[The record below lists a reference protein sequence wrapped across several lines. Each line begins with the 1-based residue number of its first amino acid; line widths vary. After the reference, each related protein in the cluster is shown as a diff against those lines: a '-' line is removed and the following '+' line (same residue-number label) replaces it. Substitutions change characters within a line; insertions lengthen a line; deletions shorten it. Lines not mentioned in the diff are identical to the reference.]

1 MMSASKCSMLI
12 STIIDGISLAFCR
25 RPPQAPQA
33 MTSALDLTLIGAA
46 LLVGV
51 ALGFLAAQL
60 LAGRRR
66 EEQLSQLVSPLQA
79 ALDATRTQA
88 QQLDSEQRD
97 TQANLRAQIELL
109 ARGQAG
115 LERETRNLV
124 TALRRPEVRG
134 RWGELT
140 LRRVVELAGM
150 VEQCDFTE
158 QLQVSGSGGASRPD
172 LIVHLPDARELVVDS
187 KAPLDAYLAALE
199 APDEASRRQHLQR
212 HAQQVGARV
221 RELAAK
227 AYWAQFPQA
236 PEFVILFIPGDQFL
250 SAALAV
256 QPQLI
261 EQALES
267 SVVLATPSTLMA
279 VLKCVA
285 FCWRQNQVAQNA
297 QQIQELGGELHSRLA
312 NFLAHLAKVGQRLG
326 GAVEAFNAAA
336 GSLERQVVPQAR
348 RLRDLGA
355 TADVPLEVPAQL
367 DAAPKDLT

>member
-1 MMSASKCSMLI
+1 MISA
-12 STIIDGISLAFCR
+12 TE
-25 RPPQAPQA
+25 
-33 MTSALDLTLIGAA
+33 LTLIGAA

-51 ALGFLAAQL
+51 AVGFLAAQL

-66 EEQLSQLVSPLQA
+66 EAQLAQLVSPLQA
-79 ALDATRTQA
+79 ALDATRIQA
-88 QQLDSEQRD
+88 QRLDAEHRD
-97 TQANLRAQIELL
+97 GEANLRGQIEQL

-158 QLQVSGSGGASRPD
+158 QVQVAGSGGVSRPD
-172 LIVHLPDARELVVDS
+172 LIVHLPDARELVIDA

-199 APDEASRRQHLQR
+199 AQDDASQRQHLQR
-212 HAQQVGARV
+212 HAQQVAARV

-227 AYWAQFPQA
+227 AYWTQFPRA

-250 SAALAV
+250 AAALAV
-256 QPQLI
+256 QPNLI
-261 EQALES
+261 EQALAD

-285 FCWRQNQVAQNA
+285 YCWRQNQVAHNA

-312 NFLAHLAKVGQRLG
+312 SFLAHLTKLGQRLG
-326 GAVEAFNAAA
+326 GAVEAFNAAT
-336 GSLERQVVPQAR
+336 GSLQRQVMPQAR

-355 TADVPLEVPAQL
+355 TADAPLEAPAESDL
-367 DAAPKDLT
+367 LPKDIR

>member
-1 MMSASKCSMLI
+1 MISEFDLI
-12 STIIDGISLAFCR
+12 
-25 RPPQAPQA
+25 
-33 MTSALDLTLIGAA
+33 LIGAA

-51 ALGFLAAQL
+51 ALGFLGAQL

-66 EEQLSQLVSPLQA
+66 EERLSQLVAPLQA
-79 ALDATRTQA
+79 ALEATRTQA
-88 QQLDSEQRD
+88 QRLDAEHRDSE
-97 TQANLRAQIELL
+97 ANLRGQIVQLV
-109 ARGQAG
+109 RGQTG

-140 LRRVVELAGM
+140 LRRVVELAGL
-150 VEQCDFTE
+150 VQHCDFTE
-158 QLQVSGSGGASRPD
+158 QVHVSGTNGAARPD
-172 LIVHLPDARELVVDS
+172 LIVHLPDGRDVVIDA

-199 APDEASRRQHLQR
+199 ATDDAGQRQHLQR
-212 HAQQVGARV
+212 HAQQVAARV

-227 AYWAQFPQA
+227 AYWAQFPRA
-236 PEFVILFIPGDQFL
+236 PEFVILFIPSDQFL

-256 QPQLI
+256 QPELI
-261 EQALES
+261 EQALAE

-285 FCWRQNQVAQNA
+285 FCWRQDQVASNA
-297 QQIQELGGELHSRLA
+297 RQIQELGGELHARLA
-312 NFLAHLAKVGQRLG
+312 TFLAHLAKVGQRLG

-336 GSLERQVVPQAR
+336 GSLQRQVVPQAR

-355 TADVPLEVPAQL
+355 TADAPLEAPASL
-367 DAAPKDLT
+367 DDTPKDLK

>member
-1 MMSASKCSMLI
+1 M
-12 STIIDGISLAFCR
+12 GYGWE
-25 RPPQAPQA
+25 
-33 MTSALDLTLIGAA
+33 LTLAGGA
-46 LLVGV
+46 LLVGM

-79 ALDATRTQA
+79 ALEATRAQA
-88 QQLDSEQRD
+88 QQLESERRD
-97 TQANLRAQIELL
+97 TQAALRGQIELL

-140 LRRVVELAGM
+140 LRRVVELAGL
-150 VEQCDFTE
+150 VEHCDFSE
-158 QLQVSGSGGASRPD
+158 QLQVSSGSQGSQRPD
-172 LIVHLPDARELVVDS
+172 LIVHLPDARQLVIDA
-187 KAPLDAYLAALE
+187 KTPLDAYLAALE
-199 APDEASRRQHLQR
+199 AQDDASRDQHLR
-212 HAQQVGARV
+212 VHAQQVAARV

-227 AYWAQFPQA
+227 AYWTQFPRA

-250 SAALAV
+250 AAALAV

-261 EQALES
+261 EQALAD
-267 SVVLATPSTLMA
+267 SVVLATPSTLVA
-279 VLKCVA
+279 VMKCIA
-285 FCWRQNQVAQNA
+285 YCWRQNQVTLNA
-297 QQIQELGGELHSRLA
+297 RQIQELGGELHTRLA
-312 NFLAHLAKVGQRLG
+312 SFLAHLAKLGQRLG

-336 GSLERQVVPQAR
+336 GSLQRQVVPQAR

-355 TADVPLEVPAQL
+355 TADAALTAPEEL
-367 DAAPKDLT
+367 DVSPKDLSPRKDSP

>member
-1 MMSASKCSMLI
+1 MS
-12 STIIDGISLAFCR
+12 G
-25 RPPQAPQA
+25 
-33 MTSALDLTLIGAA
+33 ALQLLLPGGA
-46 LLVGV
+46 LLVGM

-66 EEQLSQLVSPLQA
+66 EDQLSQLVSPLQA

-88 QQLDSEQRD
+88 RQLEVERRD
-97 TQANLRAQIELL
+97 TEAALRGQIEQL

-150 VEQCDFTE
+150 VEHCDFSE
-158 QLQVSGSGGASRPD
+158 QVQAGAGLNASRPD
-172 LIVHLPDARELVVDS
+172 LIVHLPDARELVIDA
-187 KAPLDAYLAALE
+187 KTPLDAYLAALE
-199 APDEASRRQHLQR
+199 AQDEATRRQHLQR
-212 HAQQVGARV
+212 HAQQVAARV

-227 AYWAQFPQA
+227 AYWTQFPRA

-250 SAALAV
+250 AAALTV

-261 EQALES
+261 EEALAD

-285 FCWRQNQVAQNA
+285 YCWRQNQATLNA
-297 QQIQELGGELHSRLA
+297 RQIQELGGELHARLA
-312 NFLAHLAKVGQRLG
+312 TFLAHLAKVGQRLG
-326 GAVEAFNAAA
+326 GAVEAYNAAA
-336 GSLERQVVPQAR
+336 GSLQRQVVPQAR

-355 TADVPLEVPAQL
+355 TADAPLAAPEDV

>member
-1 MMSASKCSMLI
+1 VSGS
-12 STIIDGISLAFCR
+12 
-25 RPPQAPQA
+25 PP
-33 MTSALDLTLIGAA
+33 LLLLGGA
-46 LLVGV
+46 LLVGM

-66 EEQLSQLVSPLQA
+66 EDQLSQLVSPLQA
-79 ALDATRTQA
+79 ALEASRTQA
-88 QQLDSEQRD
+88 RQLEVERRDSES
-97 TQANLRAQIELL
+97 ALRGQIEQL

-150 VEQCDFTE
+150 VEHCDFSE
-158 QLQVSGSGGASRPD
+158 QVQAGVGLSASRPD
-172 LIVHLPDARELVVDS
+172 LIVHLPEARELVIDA
-187 KAPLDAYLAALE
+187 KTPLDAYLAALE
-199 APDEASRRQHLQR
+199 AQDEASRRQHLQR
-212 HAQQVGARV
+212 HAQQVAARV

-227 AYWAQFPQA
+227 AYWSQFPRA

-250 SAALAV
+250 AAALTV

-261 EQALES
+261 EEALAD

-285 FCWRQNQVAQNA
+285 YCWRQNQVTVNA
-297 QQIQELGGELHSRLA
+297 RQIQELGGELHSRLA
-312 NFLAHLAKVGQRLG
+312 SFLAHLAKLGQRLG
-326 GAVEAFNAAA
+326 GAVEAYNAAA
-336 GSLERQVVPQAR
+336 GSLQRQVVPQAR

-355 TADVPLEVPAQL
+355 TAEAPLADPEDV